1 VEELTMARAPRT
13 ALCLA
18 PLALAVALA
27 AAPPAWAQDAARPL
41 AVERQAPVREKLPTL
56 RFLRANRDFLR
67 ARFQR
72 LGPGTREERASAD
85 ALDPRFLQYRRMLAE
100 IAGAKDSV
108 AAAQEARE
116 REQLFASVR
125 DLARLEADLDQM
137 ERLLVAQQERL
148 GVLQADFAG
157 RQRTELDVVVTG
169 GGPLGRV
176 DSIVVTLEDG
186 TRVVSGLDDAQRR
199 SLQRGGVLEVF
210 RGRVEPREQVLEL
223 RFEGEG
229 WSRAAA
235 GFVRFE
241 PTRDRLTFIRLDLSD
256 ATPARG
262 LSSVRAGTWTLDPG
276 GPASASAGDRDRP

>member
-1 VEELTMARAPRT
+1 MARAPRPVPRLGPLVLAI
-13 ALCLA
+13 ALTGA
-18 PLALAVALA
+18 TSVH
-27 AAPPAWAQDAARPL
+27 AQVDAARPL
-41 AVERQAPVREKLPTL
+41 AVARQAPPREPLPTL

-67 ARFQR
+67 ARFERRQ
-72 LGPGTREERASAD
+72 PGTREQRTAAD

-108 AAAQEARE
+108 AAAAEARE

-125 DLARLEADLDQM
+125 DLARLEAELDQM
-137 ERLLVAQQERL
+137 ERLLDAQQARL

-157 RQRTELDVVVTG
+157 RQRTELDVVITG

-176 DSIVVTLEDG
+176 DSVVVTLEDG

-210 RGRVEPREQVLEL
+210 RGLLEPRRQVLEL
-223 RFEGEG
+223 RLEGEG
-229 WSRAAA
+229 WSQAGA
-235 GFVRFE
+235 GFVTFE
-241 PTRDRLTFIRLDLSD
+241 PARDRLTFIRLDLSD

-262 LSSVRAGTWTLDPG
+262 LSSARATTWTLDPG
-276 GPASASAGDRDRP
+276 APASASASDDRDRP

>member
-1 VEELTMARAPRT
+1 MTRAPRT
-13 ALCLA
+13 MLCLA
-18 PLALAVALA
+18 PLALALAAALA
-27 AAPPAWAQDAARPL
+27 AAPPARAQGDAARPL
-41 AVERQAPVREKLPTL
+41 AVERQAPAREKLPTL

-72 LGPGTREERASAD
+72 LGPGTREERTAAD

-108 AAAQEARE
+108 AAAAETRE
-116 REQLFASVR
+116 REQVFASVR
-125 DLARLEADLDQM
+125 DLARLEAELDQM
-137 ERLLVAQQERL
+137 ERLLVAQQARL
-148 GVLQADFAG
+148 GVLQADFAS

-176 DSIVVTLEDG
+176 DSVVVTLEDG

-223 RFEGEG
+223 RLLGEG
-229 WSRAAA
+229 WSGAAA
-235 GFVRFE
+235 GFVTFE
-241 PTRDRLTFIRLDLSD
+241 PARDRLTFIQLDLSD